1 MTITQ
6 PIFLG
11 SKSPRRKQLMEGLEL
26 PFTVITADTDESL
39 PEDFPVRDSAL
50 YLAERKMD
58 DLIHL
63 CPADSIVITADT
75 TVVLND
81 SLLNKPA
88 DEEDA
93 FRMLSLLSGNMH
105 EVITGVCMQTGDI
118 RISFFDITKVYF
130 RTLPENLI
138 REYIRNHKP
147 FDKAGSYGIQDKIG
161 YVGIDRIE
169 GCFYNVMGLP
179 VRKVYENLL
188 ILSEKNA
195 K

>member
-1 MTITQ
+1 MTVTQ
-6 PIFLG
+6 KIFLG

-26 PFTVITADTDESL
+26 PFEIISADTDESL
-39 PEDFPVRDSAL
+39 PDDFPIRDSAL
-50 YLAERKMD
+50 HLAERKMN
-58 DLIHL
+58 DLERL
-63 CPADSIVITADT
+63 CPRESIIITADT

-81 SLLNKPA
+81 SLLNKPQ

-93 FRMLSLLSGNMH
+93 YRMLSLLSGNMH

-130 RTLPENLI
+130 RNLSDKLI
-138 REYIRNHKP
+138 REYIRNHQP

-161 YVGIDRIE
+161 YVGIERIE

-195 K
+195 G